1 MLVLAES
8 VKPVNTEP
16 VQIVVHF
23 DDLLPIGAPLAGNIA
38 PEDPRL
44 TTVVAGVYEFEHL
57 LWEDERA
64 QGEKEPIITTIL

>member
-23 DDLLPIGAPLAGNIA
+23 DDLLPIGAPLAGHIA

-44 TTVVAGVYEFEHL
+44 TTVVAEVYEF
-57 LWEDERA
+57 
-64 QGEKEPIITTIL
+64 